1 MVKTFKSIDD
11 LFCEIETDKKDNS
24 PFAVRYPIRLIFC
37 NNIDSFRNIMNRLS
51 ALELNI
57 IHLNTL
63 LPHHDGWLTSD
74 YIVNVVKTQTADSVV
89 IPLSE
94 LIRFFPDSAFNGL
107 LTTLFEIEN
116 ENSSIQKRCYIPI
129 LGLRERFEIIF
140 FNRFHRK
147 DKGAILWYL
156 EDSPK
161 KKINIC
167 QICFEA
173 DISCSLKMI
182 KNTNDWLE
190 LWKHDSS
197 EKVIST
203 SENMGYLYEKF
214 LPDAVFQMN
223 KIDMPKEYLENI
235 RGLIVPFEYKKEEIN
250 FWKTLIKETE
260 KQESFQSYI
269 HQHFNI
275 KNFSDI
281 SKEDI
286 LKLWIQMKDKYSKW
300 LLAQWVSNHNLF
312 NNSYL
317 FNIMSDLKDF
327 SKHEIIEKI
336 WLKLFDI
343 SPIRKDMFDERKSYL
358 NIIHNEL
365 KLPFHQIEEKL
376 NRKINSLS
384 DKTFEDQSNYLTNIA
399 SCERKHIVESF
410 KNALESDR
418 EQYKNIIRN
427 LYPEFFYYLEWNI
440 ASDNQEIDNRIVEYF
455 REYNLSKALNSK
467 SAKSDTLLNELN
479 KDAESFY
486 KWYYP
491 IESCHHHLE
500 DSHIVWIDALG
511 AEWLP
516 LLEYLINQYG
526 KENKYVEKKYIC
538 KSNLPTITDC
548 NRFEAV
554 RISELDDYNHK
565 ENPYTYPDDLIHQ
578 IQLIKNI
585 VQKEIIESKYDKIVV
600 VSDHGFTFLAQ
611 KRFGNYKKFDF
622 SESNHEGRC
631 MWTDQA
637 YRNDSEFM
645 LHSVDTG
652 DCKGKQALIALK
664 HTSLHDTP
672 CREVHGGATPEEVL
686 VPCLVV
692 SRIANTIIYKVELLT
707 KEVSAKN
714 PVIVIS
720 VEPHPPVAPIL
731 VFRGERILFIK
742 EKDDKWFSELQGLKP
757 GHYTPELMIGDQK
770 FELEKIAVQ
779 SGMKERDLF

>member
-1 MVKTFKSIDD
+1 MIKNFKSIDE
-11 LFCEIETDKKDNS
+11 LFGEIENDKKDNS

-37 NNIDSFRNIMNRLS
+37 NNSDSFRHIIKRLD
-51 ALELNI
+51 ELIPNI

-63 LPHHDGWLTSD
+63 LPHNDGWLTSD
-74 YIVNVVKTQTADSVV
+74 DIVNVVKTQTADSVV

-94 LIRFFPDSAFNGL
+94 LIRFFPDPYFNGL
-107 LTTLFEIEN
+107 MTTLFEIEN
-116 ENSSIQKRCYIPI
+116 KTAQRRCYIPI
-129 LGLRERFEIIF
+129 LGLRERFEIVF
-140 FNRFHRK
+140 FSRFHRR

-156 EDSPK
+156 EDVPK

-167 QICFEA
+167 QICFES
-173 DISCSLKMI
+173 DISSDLKMI

-197 EKVIST
+197 EKVLCT
-203 SENMGYLYEKF
+203 SENMGYLYKKF
-214 LPDAVFQMN
+214 LPDAVFQME
-223 KIDMPKEYLENI
+223 KIDTPKEYLENI
-235 RGLIVPFEYKKEEIN
+235 RGFIVPFGYIKDETN
-250 FWKTLIKETE
+250 FWKTLINETE
-260 KQESFQSYI
+260 KQENFQSYI

-275 KNFSDI
+275 KSFSDI
-281 SKEDI
+281 SNADV
-286 LKLWIQMKDKYSKW
+286 LKLWILKKDKYSKW
-300 LLAQWVSNHNLF
+300 LLAHWVRSQDIF

-317 FNIMSDLKDF
+317 FNMMSDLKEF
-327 SKHEIIEKI
+327 SDAEFIEQI

-343 SPIRKDMFDERKSYL
+343 SPIRKDMFEERKSYL
-358 NIIHNEL
+358 NIIHNEY
-365 KLPFHQIEEKL
+365 KRPFHSIEENL
-376 NRKINSLS
+376 NKKISSLS
-384 DKTFEDQSNYLTNIA
+384 DKPFEVRSDYLTNIA
-399 SCERKHIVESF
+399 YCERKHIVESF

-440 ASDNQEIDNRIVEYF
+440 AFDNQESDNRIVEYF
-455 REYNLSKALNSK
+455 REYNLSKALNCK
-467 SAKSDTLLNELN
+467 SGKSDTILNELN

-486 KWYYP
+486 KWYYA
-491 IESCHHHLE
+491 IETCHHHLE

-516 LLEYLINQYG
+516 LLEYLIYQYG

-538 KSNLPTITDC
+538 KSNLPTTTDC
-548 NRFEAV
+548 NRFDAD
-554 RISELDDYNHK
+554 RISELDDYIHK

-578 IQLIKNI
+578 IELIKNI
-585 VQKEIIESKYDKIVV
+585 VQKEIIESKHDKIVV

-622 SESNHEGRC
+622 SESNHQGRC
-631 MWTDQA
+631 MWTDEA
-637 YRNDSEFM
+637 YQNDSEFM

-652 DCKGKQALIALK
+652 DCKGKHALIALK

-672 CREVHGGATPEEVL
+672 CREVHGGATPEEIL

-692 SRIANTIIYKVELLT
+692 SNIADAIIYKVQLLT
-707 KEVSAKN
+707 KEISVKN

-731 VFRGERILFIK
+731 VFSGERILFIK
-742 EKDDKWFSELQGLKP
+742 EKDDKWFSELKGLKP
-757 GHYTPELMIGDQK
+757 GHYTPELMIRNQK
-770 FELEKIAVQ
+770 FELEIAVQ